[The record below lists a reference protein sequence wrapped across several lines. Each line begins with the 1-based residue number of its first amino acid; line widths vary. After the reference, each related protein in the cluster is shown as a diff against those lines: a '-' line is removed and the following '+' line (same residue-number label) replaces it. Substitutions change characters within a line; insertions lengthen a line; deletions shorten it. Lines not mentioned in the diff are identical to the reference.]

1 MRSSRST
8 DRTEA
13 TRAAIRDAAVARF
26 AADGLDA
33 PLRAVAEDARV
44 SPALIVHHFGSKDG
58 LRAEC
63 DRHVLAVVAEQKAAA
78 LAPDHGPTAARAAL
92 AALDELAPVV
102 GYTLRAIQAGGETAR
117 IFIDSFA
124 DDAQRWLTDG
134 VAGGVLRPSRD
145 EQARARYL
153 TLIGFGAMLLDM
165 RLHPPADP
173 TDLTAAIRGYIE
185 RHGLASIELFTEGLY
200 TDHRMLDAYLMYVTD
215 PPAQAGP

>member
-1 MRSSRST
+1 MRSSRTSE
-8 DRTEA
+8 RTEA

-26 AADGLDA
+26 ATDGFDA
-33 PLRAVAEDARV
+33 PLRVIAEDARV

-58 LRAEC
+58 LRAAC
-63 DRHVLAVVAEQKAAA
+63 DRYVLDVVAEQKAAS
-78 LAPDHGPTAARAAL
+78 LAPDNGPTAALAAM
-92 AALDELAPVV
+92 AALDELAPFV

-117 IFIDSFA
+117 TFIDSFA

-134 VAGGVLRPSRD
+134 VASGVLRPSRD

-173 TDLTAAIRGYIE
+173 GDLTAAIRGYIE

-215 PPAQAGP
+215 PPAQAGS